1 MFTLIFVCVVISF
14 LILYILWLTYKN
26 NDLEKE
32 NFLMSCE
39 INKYVRENSKLR
51 RELRDVLPIEREGTR
66 NNKKS
71 TKLHHN

>member
-1 MFTLIFVCVVISF
+1 MFTLIFVCVLISF

-39 INKYVRENSKLR
+39 INKYVRENSTLR
-51 RELRDVLPIEREGTR
+51 RELKDVLPIEREGTR

-71 TKLHHN
+71 TKLHHS

>member
-1 MFTLIFVCVVISF
+1 MFTLIFVCVLISF

>member
-1 MFTLIFVCVVISF
+1 MFTLIFVCVLISF

-51 RELRDVLPIEREGTR
+51 RELKDVLPIEREGTR

-71 TKLHHN
+71 TKLHHS

>member
-1 MFTLIFVCVVISF
+1 MLTLIFVCVLISF

-51 RELRDVLPIEREGTR
+51 RELKDVLPIEREGTR

-71 TKLHHN
+71 TKLHNN

>member
-1 MFTLIFVCVVISF
+1 MFTLIFVCVLISF

-51 RELRDVLPIEREGTR
+51 RELKDVLPIEREGTK